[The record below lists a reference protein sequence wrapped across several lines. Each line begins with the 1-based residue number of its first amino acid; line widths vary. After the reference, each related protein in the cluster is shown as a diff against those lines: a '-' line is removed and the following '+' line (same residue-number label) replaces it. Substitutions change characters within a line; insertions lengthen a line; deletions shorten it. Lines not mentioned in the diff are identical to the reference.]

1 MLFPSGSL
9 PGWCLPDSSRC
20 LLCASVTLELPSI
33 RAFITLHFY
42 CPNSEVVVNQHALV
56 QSPGQQLTW
65 SIYWAKWDPVS
76 SSEGFLSPEKE
87 KETSPTNYKVCRHII
102 ISILEAEEIRILP
115 HKNLH
120 LGLEGWKAFQA
131 KGEGIPNL
139 GTDRKKGSE
148 FWKCFLCS
156 MDEETGALPM
166 TEGTGGWGT
175 EQTKQLIQVE
185 WVSEA
190 TLRHL
195 DFTP

>member
-1 MLFPSGSL
+1 MGVYICHSGKRIRTDHWWLSREKWK
-9 PGWCLPDSSRC
+9 GWWYFVIFATKPFSQQVFNRH
-20 LLCASVTLELPSI
+20 T
-33 RAFITLHFY
+33 F
-42 CPNSEVVVNQHALV
+42 
-56 QSPGQQLTW
+56 QSPRGLW
-65 SIYWAKWDPVS
+65 IYWAKWDPVS